1 MSEIIILIII
11 IIIAFVGVSWYANY
25 KIQQRAREFERE
37 LDLHNDEDDEFKE
50 RFDALFEQELHEQAP
65 RPTSSFSETESS
77 EVDMDLFD
85 EPLSNEEAVSAE
97 PEPPL
102 QDIQQEKPAKEAK
115 PEPAPA
121 QDWDMVIA
129 FTIMAESGT
138 MFSGKQVKA
147 ALENQDLHFGDMQIY
162 HRFTQGSRKQSL
174 FSVANIID
182 PGTLLPDKF
191 VSMSTP
197 GLLIFARL
205 PAPISGLALFDDLLD
220 TAKNMTQSL
229 GGVLCDETRQPVS
242 DAAIESMRTKIFEYQ
257 MSVQAESDHLS
268 NDYFNWC

>member
-1 MSEIIILIII
+1 MSEIIILIIVI
-11 IIIAFVGVSWYANY
+11 VIAFVAASWYANH
-25 KIQQRAREFERE
+25 KSQQRAKEFERE
-37 LDLHNDEDDEFKE
+37 LDLHNAEDEEFNE
-50 RFDALFEQELHEQAP
+50 RFDALFEQELQEQTP
-65 RPTSSFSETESS
+65 RSTSSFSETESS
-77 EVDMDLFD
+77 EVDIDLFD
-85 EPLSNEEAVSAE
+85 EPSSQIEDDHVDLT
-97 PEPPL
+97 PPV
-102 QDIQQEKPAKEAK
+102 QTQEQEKPTKKAK

-129 FTIMAESGT
+129 FTIMADSGT
-138 MFSGKQVKA
+138 MFSGKAVKS
-147 ALENQDLHFGDMQIY
+147 ALETQDLHFGDMQIY

-205 PAPISGLALFDDLLD
+205 PAPVNGLALFDDLLD

-229 GGVLCDETRQPVS
+229 DGVLCDETRQPVS
-242 DAAIESMRTKIFEYQ
+242 DEAIESMRTKIFEYQ
-257 MSVQAESDHLS
+257 KSVQAESDHLS
-268 NDYFNWC
+268 NDYFN

>member
-1 MSEIIILIII
+1 VSEIIILIIVI
-11 IIIAFVGVSWYANY
+11 LIAFAAASWYAHH
-25 KIQQRAREFERE
+25 KSQQRANEFERE

-50 RFDALFEQELHEQAP
+50 RFDALFEQELHEQTP
-65 RPTSSFSETESS
+65 SSSSSFSETESS
-77 EVDMDLFD
+77 EIDIDLFD
-85 EPLSNEEAVSAE
+85 EPLALTEDDVVSE
-97 PEPPL
+97 PL
-102 QDIQQEKPAKEAK
+102 VQTKQQEKPAKKPK

-138 MFSGKQVKA
+138 MFSGKAVKA
-147 ALENQDLHFGDMQIY
+147 ALETQDLHFGDMQIY

-205 PAPISGLALFDDLLD
+205 P
-220 TAKNMTQSL
+220 TRNMTQSL
-229 GGVLCDETRQPVS
+229 GGILCDETRQPVS
-242 DAAIESMRTKIFEYQ
+242 DDAVEAMRTKIFEYQ

-268 NDYFNWC
+268 NDYFN

>member
-1 MSEIIILIII
+1 MSEIIILIIVI
-11 IIIAFVGVSWYANY
+11 LIAFAAASWYAHH
-25 KIQQRAREFERE
+25 KSQQRANEFERE

-50 RFDALFEQELHEQAP
+50 RFDALFEQELHEKTP
-65 RPTSSFSETESS
+65 SSTSSFSETESS
-77 EVDMDLFD
+77 EIDIDLFD
-85 EPLSNEEAVSAE
+85 DPLALTEEDDVVS
-97 PEPPL
+97 EPPV
-102 QDIQQEKPAKEAK
+102 QTKEQEKPVKKPK

-138 MFSGKQVKA
+138 MFSGKAVKA
-147 ALENQDLHFGDMQIY
+147 ALETQDLHFGDMQIY

-205 PAPISGLALFDDLLD
+205 PAPVNGLALFDDLLD

-229 GGVLCDETRQPVS
+229 GGILCDETRQAVS
-242 DAAIESMRTKIFEYQ
+242 EDAVEAMRTKIFEYQ

-268 NDYFNWC
+268 NDYFN

>member
-1 MSEIIILIII
+1 VSEIIILIIVI
-11 IIIAFVGVSWYANY
+11 LIAFAAASWYAHH
-25 KIQQRAREFERE
+25 KSQQRASEFERE
-37 LDLHNDEDDEFKE
+37 LDLHNDEDEEFKE
-50 RFDALFEQELHEQAP
+50 RFDALFEQELHEQSP
-65 RPTSSFSETESS
+65 SSTSSFSETESS
-77 EVDMDLFD
+77 EIDIDLFD
-85 EPLSNEEAVSAE
+85 EPLALTEEDNVVSE
-97 PEPPL
+97 PLSQTE
-102 QDIQQEKPAKEAK
+102 QQEKPAKKAK

-129 FTIMAESGT
+129 FTIMAESST
-138 MFSGKQVKA
+138 MFSGKAVKA
-147 ALENQDLHFGDMQIY
+147 ALEAQDLHFGDMQIY

-205 PAPISGLALFDDLLD
+205 PAPVNGLALFDDLLD
-220 TAKNMTQSL
+220 TARNMTQSL
-229 GGVLCDETRQPVS
+229 GGILCDETRQPVS
-242 DAAIESMRTKIFEYQ
+242 EDAVEAMRTKIFEYQ

-268 NDYFNWC
+268 NDYFN

>member
-1 MSEIIILIII
+1 MSEIIILIIV

-25 KIQQRAREFERE
+25 KSQQRAREFERE

-50 RFDALFEQELHEQAP
+50 RFDALFEQELHEQTP
-65 RPTSSFSETESS
+65 RTTSSFSETESS

-85 EPLSNEEAVSAE
+85 EPLSNEDAVSAE

-102 QDIQQEKPAKEAK
+102 QDIQQEKPAKKAK

-229 GGVLCDETRQPVS
+229 GGMLCDETRQPVS

-268 NDYFNWC
+268 NDYFN